1 MATVKPVPFEYAAPR
16 ELDDVLTLLA
26 SRGETTALL
35 AGGQSLVAMLN
46 LRIVRPELVV
56 DINDVAGLAEIAVAD
71 DRVRV
76 GAGVRLVDLEQTREL
91 PSPLQAAL
99 RHVGHPQIRNRTTL
113 GGNLAHA
120 DPASELPAVVVAL
133 GGTIHLQSLDGERV
147 VPAEE
152 FFAGPFTTA
161 RRSDE
166 IITAVELPRV
176 RGSGVFLEFARR
188 RGDFAVAGVCVVRDR
203 DRDRDVRIGIC
214 GAAPKAIRARAAESV
229 LTAGGDAASVAAA
242 AVSEIEPWDDLHATA
257 DYRRHLVETLVRR
270 AVTQVTA

>member
-1 MATVKPVPFEYAAPR
+1 MAAVKPVPFEYAAPR

-56 DINDVAGLAEIAVAD
+56 DLNGVAGLAEIAVAD

-76 GAGVRLVDLEQTREL
+76 GAGVRLADLERTPEL

-99 RHVGHPQIRNRTTL
+99 QHVGHPQIRNRTTL

-166 IITAVELPRV
+166 VITAVELPRV
-176 RGSGVFLEFARR
+176 RGSAVFLEFARR
-188 RGDFAVAGVCVVRDR
+188 RGDFAVAGVCVV
-203 DRDRDVRIGIC
+203 RDRDVRIGIC

-229 LTAGGDAASVAAA
+229 LAAGGDAASVAAA
-242 AVSEIEPWDDLHATA
+242 ATSDIEPWDDLHATA

-270 AVTQVTA
+270 AVTQVSA